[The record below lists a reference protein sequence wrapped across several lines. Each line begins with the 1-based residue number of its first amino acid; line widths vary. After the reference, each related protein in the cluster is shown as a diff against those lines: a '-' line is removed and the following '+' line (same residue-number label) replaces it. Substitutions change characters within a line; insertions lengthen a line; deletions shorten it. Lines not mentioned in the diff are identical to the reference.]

1 MTTACIGECMVEL
14 APAGAGLF
22 RQAFAGDVF
31 NTAWY
36 LKALSGT
43 PVRFVSAIGTD
54 PLSDAMLAFIDAQ
67 GIDTAHISRLPNATV
82 GLYLI
87 TLTGAERSFTYWRG
101 QSAAKRLADDPDR
114 LAAALDDA
122 KLAYLSGITL
132 AILPPEARARLMQ
145 VLRGFQQSGGQI
157 AFDPNIRLA
166 LWPDRSE
173 LDQALAD
180 AYALADISLPSFDD
194 EATLYG
200 DTSPAATV
208 QRLCAWGAREIVV
221 KNGPLPTLVHAYG
234 QTSELASPSV
244 TDVRDTTG
252 AGDAFN
258 AGYLNARLSR
268 LDPVTAVRAGQS
280 LAAEVIR
287 HPGALIPPEALAR
300 FR

>member
-1 MTTACIGECMVEL
+1 MTIACIGECMVEL
-14 APAGAGLF
+14 APTGDGLF

-36 LKALSGT
+36 LKALSSA

-54 PLSDAMLAFIDAQ
+54 PLSDAMLAFIGAQ
-67 GIDTAHISRLPNATV
+67 GIDTDHILRLPGATV

-87 TLTGAERSFTYWRG
+87 TLAGAERSFTYWRG
-101 QSAAKRLADDPDR
+101 QSAAKRLADDAAG
-114 LAAALDDA
+114 LAASLEGAT
-122 KLAYLSGITL
+122 LAYLSGITL

-145 VLRGFQQSGGQI
+145 EQRQFQARGGQI
-157 AFDPNIRLA
+157 AFDPNIRLR

-173 LDQALAD
+173 LDQALAA
-180 AYALADISLPSFDD
+180 AYGMADISLPSFDD
-194 EATLYG
+194 ESTLYG
-200 DTSPAATV
+200 DTTPAATAK
-208 QRLCAWGAREIVV
+208 RLAAWGAKEIVV
-221 KNGPLPTLVHAYG
+221 KNGPLPTLVQANA
-234 QTSELASPSV
+234 QTSELSTPAVS
-244 TDVRDTTG
+244 DVRDTTG

-258 AGYLNARLSR
+258 AGYLNARLAG

-287 HPGALIPPEALAR
+287 HPGALIPPEALSR